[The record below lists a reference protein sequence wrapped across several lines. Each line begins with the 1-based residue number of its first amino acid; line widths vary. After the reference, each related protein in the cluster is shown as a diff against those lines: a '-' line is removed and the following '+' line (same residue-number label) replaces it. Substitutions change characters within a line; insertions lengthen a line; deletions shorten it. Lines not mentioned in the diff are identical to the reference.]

1 VPTPVRQ
8 LCVLLRDGRV
18 LTDERGRLPSYDAAD
33 EWDDLG
39 VRARICGD
47 PAAVLIAPQTVVGED
62 PRRMLNVFASRT
74 DVTVDG
80 RWASLDDVVEDD
92 PATIARLRAAVAEVD
107 GLLATPERRPAWFR
121 RGWYDEVDAWIDAE
135 LAGRGRARTGP
146 TVPRKVWSFSAVLE
160 VPADPTPVWFKGSS
174 RHFHA
179 EPALTRLVAGMLP
192 EHAPPLIAVDEDRG
206 WLLMEEMAG
215 ADEEQ
220 AEAPPTGLGVAAGRI
235 AATLHL
241 RSLDH
246 LEDIEALGVPV
257 RGVVE
262 TMHAFD
268 EVLATS
274 VELDQLTA
282 EELAAARGARD
293 DLRAA
298 ADELASMGLP
308 ETLIHGDLHPGNV
321 ALDGDSLVLY
331 DWSDAA
337 VSHPLLDLAH
347 LSHRLPDDEAAQAH
361 AAYAEVWRSAYPDV
375 DYDRALLLAAHVNA
389 AFQVVSYEQI
399 YRAQEDASYWE
410 TKGVVARILR
420 TLPERFRPSGPAA
433 KITG

>member
-1 VPTPVRQ
+1 VDTE
-8 LCVLLRDGRV
+8 LAA
-18 LTDERGRLPSYDAAD
+18 RGRS
-33 EWDDLG
+33 
-39 VRARICGD
+39 
-47 PAAVLIAPQTVVGED
+47 
-62 PRRMLNVFASRT
+62 
-74 DVTVDG
+74 
-80 RWASLDDVVEDD
+80 
-92 PATIARLRAAVAEVD
+92 
-107 GLLATPERRPAWFR
+107 
-121 RGWYDEVDAWIDAE
+121 
-135 LAGRGRARTGP
+135 RTGP

-160 VPADPTPVWFKGSS
+160 VPCDPTPVWFKGSAP
-174 RHFHA
+174 HFHA

-192 EHAPPLIAVDEDRG
+192 KHAPPLIAVDEDRA
-206 WLLMEEMAG
+206 WLLLEEMAG

-220 AEAPPTGLGVAAGRI
+220 EEGPPKGLGAAAGRI

-246 LEDIEALGVPV
+246 LDEIEAVGVPV

-262 TMHAFD
+262 TMHGFD

-308 ETLIHGDLHPGNV
+308 ETLVHGDLHPGNV
-321 ALDGDSLVLY
+321 AHDGDTLVLY

-347 LSHRLPDDEAAQAH
+347 LTHRLPDDEAAQAR
-361 AAYAEVWRSAYPDV
+361 AAYAEVWRAAYPDV

-389 AFQVVSYEQI
+389 AYQVVSYEQI
-399 YRAQEDASYWE
+399 YRAQEGASYWE
-410 TKGVVARILR
+410 MKGVVASILR
-420 TLPERFRPSGPAA
+420 TLPERFRPGGPAA